1 MGFALSTLQ
10 LRSPAF
16 DHCTVMPVRC
26 TAEGKNV
33 SPELV
38 FSGVPAETRSLAVV
52 CHDPDA
58 PLVTSGGYGFVHW
71 VLYNLPV
78 SMAAL
83 EEGTTQGTGGLND
96 FGETDYGG
104 PMPPLGHGV
113 HHYYFWGMALS
124 LDVQMPPGLSLIE
137 FLAEAEPLI
146 IGMNRLIGTYERR
159 PAWRGCAGRA
169 RA

>member
-16 DHCTVMPVRC
+16 DHCTMMPARC
-26 TAEGKNV
+26 TAEGTNV
-33 SPELV
+33 SPALV
-38 FSGVPAETRSLAVV
+38 FSGVPADARALAVV

-58 PLVTSGGYGFVHW
+58 PLVTGGGYGFVHW

-78 SMAAL
+78 GL
-83 EEGTTQGTGGLND
+83 RGLDEGTRLGTGGLND

-104 PMPPLGHGV
+104 PMPPVGHGV
-113 HHYYFWGMALS
+113 HHYYFWALALS
-124 LDVQMPPGLSLIE
+124 LDVRMPPGLSLTE
-137 FLAEAEPLI
+137 FLAEVEPLI

-159 PAWRGCAGRA
+159 SSASVAAGRV
-169 RA
+169 